1 MIEPIMFF
9 GLGFLAA
16 SLLTLVIV
24 PLVHARA
31 VRLTTRRLEA
41 STPVSIAE
49 IQADKDQ
56 LRAEFAMA
64 TRRLEMNVEQLQA
77 KTTSQL
83 AKLGK
88 QTETINR
95 LKAELAAAVDTIA
108 ALQAQEKSLQEQLL
122 STAEE
127 LGLKN
132 TALEE
137 AERKLAERKAE
148 LAKFSADLN
157 ERTIWADSQRVEIVA
172 RETQL
177 AALRDRVDDLERDV
191 KQAEER
197 FQQARN
203 DAEKANKALA
213 EEREERARVER
224 EMDTLSQETE
234 ATWAKQRE
242 ENAVIR
248 ECINDV
254 AAEVARLTMALEGA
268 GSPMETILAADEIGR
283 PRDGNRIENGPGK
296 TDGDSSLADRIRALQ
311 HRAARIAP
319 AD

>member
-1 MIEPIMFF
+1 M
-9 GLGFLAA
+9 L
-16 SLLTLVIV
+16 
-24 PLVHARA
+24 RA
-31 VRLTTRRLEA
+31 VA
-41 STPVSIAE
+41 AE
-49 IQADKDQ
+49 
-56 LRAEFAMA
+56 RAEFAMA

-283 PRDGNRIENGPGK
+283 AAA
-296 TDGDSSLADRIRALQ
+296 SLAKRPGFACVARGDASRRPGVPCRGSGESGRPGDYETPRERAKDF
-311 HRAARIAP
+311 HRRGDLRRFFQDHVRGGDGTCRP
-319 AD
+319 GQPDTQV